1 MEPLGAKLR
10 EAREKHNYSLEQIAR
25 DTNISKSYLEA
36 LEEENFGVI
45 PGDTYVLGFLRN
57 YGEYL
62 GLNGEEL
69 VGLYRNLRI
78 QEQPMPM
85 SELLQGRPRARPRS
99 RVLALVLAVT
109 VVVGVGVFLLVRY
122 GLPRAGELVV
132 RQPEARPAAVEGEY
146 VLSDEAIT
154 RWYTQGETVSVPIDG
169 EHYRM
174 SFAVVSD
181 RLTLKIPGGTVDLT
195 VGQTRQL
202 DLDGDMAGDIRAQL
216 NDLDVTGSNRRANL
230 SIYKLPKSAAE
241 AAQPGEAGNSG
252 VQAGAQPGREAGNTG
267 GVQPGAAGAVAAGS
281 TGGAGL
287 ATGAAPGRTQA
298 GAVAGA
304 TGSAATGTVEASPTS
319 LPDSTPA
326 AGEPSLSLQAAAGT
340 AFGGPLDL
348 QSAGAPAPFRL
359 SISFRGYVLLRYLA
373 DGETRDERFFHKG
386 ESFSLDVK
394 REARLWISNA
404 GALRLSVAGK
414 DVELGR
420 AGEVVTRTI
429 RWSQSPETGG
439 YRLQVLPSD

>member
-1 MEPLGAKLR
+1 
-10 EAREKHNYSLEQIAR
+10 
-25 DTNISKSYLEA
+25 
-36 LEEENFGVI
+36 
-45 PGDTYVLGFLRN
+45 
-57 YGEYL
+57 
-62 GLNGEEL
+62 
-69 VGLYRNLRI
+69 
-78 QEQPMPM
+78 
-85 SELLQGRPRARPRS
+85 
-99 RVLALVLAVT
+99 
-109 VVVGVGVFLLVRY
+109 
-122 GLPRAGELVV
+122 
-132 RQPEARPAAVEGEY
+132 

-174 SFAVVSD
+174 SFAAVSD

-216 NDLDVTGSNRRANL
+216 NDLDVTGSIRRANL
-230 SIYKLPKSAAE
+230 SIYRLPKSAAE
-241 AAQPGEAGNSG
+241 AAQPGEAG
-252 VQAGAQPGREAGNTG
+252 QAGNA

-304 TGSAATGTVEASPTS
+304 TGSAATGTVPASPTS

-326 AGEPSLSLQAAAGT
+326 SGEPSLSLQAAAGT

-386 ESFSLDVK
+386 ETFSLDVK

>member
-1 MEPLGAKLR
+1 MESLGRKLR
-10 EAREKHNYSLEQIAR
+10 EARERHNYNLEQVAR

-62 GLNGEEL
+62 GLNPEEL

-85 SELLQGRPRARPRS
+85 SELLQGRPRGRRRS
-99 RVLALVLAVT
+99 RLLALVLLLA

-122 GLPRAGELVV
+122 GLPRGGELAT
-132 RQPEARPAAVEGEY
+132 RPPEARPPAAMEGEH
-146 VLSDEAIT
+146 VLSDEAVT

-174 SFAVVSD
+174 SFAEVGD

-195 VGQTRQL
+195 VGQTRQI
-202 DLDGDMAGDIRAQL
+202 DLDGNQASDIRAQL

-230 SIYKLPKSAAE
+230 SIYRLPKTGEGGTQGAPAAAAAAPDLKLPEGGAPA
-241 AAQPGEAGNSG
+241 AAQ
-252 VQAGAQPGREAGNTG
+252 
-267 GVQPGAAGAVAAGS
+267 AA
-281 TGGAGL
+281 
-287 ATGAAPGRTQA
+287 AAPA
-298 GAVAGA
+298 
-304 TGSAATGTVEASPTS
+304 SA
-319 LPDSTPA
+319 
-326 AGEPSLSLQAAAGT
+326 EPLSLQASASAASS
-340 AFGGPLDL
+340 GGPLEL
-348 QSAGAPAPFRL
+348 QNAVAPAPFRL

-386 ESFSLDVK
+386 ETFALDVK

-404 GALRLSVAGK
+404 GALRLSVGGRDA
-414 DVELGR
+414 ELGR
-420 AGEVVTRTI
+420 PGEVVTRTI
-429 RWSQSPETGG
+429 RWSQSETGD

>member
-1 MEPLGAKLR
+1 MEPLGRKLR

-62 GLNGEEL
+62 GLNPEEL

-99 RVLALVLAVT
+99 RVLALVLAVA
-109 VVVGVGVFLLVRY
+109 VVVGVGVFLLVRF
-122 GLPRAGELVV
+122 GPPRAGELVA
-132 RQPEARPAAVEGEY
+132 RQPEARPAAAEGEY

-174 SFAVVSD
+174 SFAAVSD

-202 DLDGDMAGDIRAQL
+202 DLDGDMVGDIRAQL

-241 AAQPGEAGNSG
+241 AVQPGEAGQAGNAG

-267 GVQPGAAGAVAAGS
+267 GVQPGAAGAA
-281 TGGAGL
+281 
-287 ATGAAPGRTQA
+287 
-298 GAVAGA
+298 AGA
-304 TGSAATGTVEASPTS
+304 TGSAATGSVPASPTS

-326 AGEPSLSLQAAAGT
+326 SGEPSLSLQAAAGT

-386 ESFSLDVK
+386 ETFSLDVK

>member
-1 MEPLGAKLR
+1 MESLGRKLR
-10 EAREKHNYSLEQIAR
+10 EAREKHNYNLEQIAR

-85 SELLQGRPRARPRS
+85 SELLQGRPRGRPRS
-99 RVLALVLAVT
+99 RLLALILAI
-109 VVVGVGVFLLVRY
+109 VVVAGVGVFLLVRF
-122 GLPRAGELVV
+122 GLPRAGELAA
-132 RQPEARPAAVEGEY
+132 RPPEARPAAVVEGEY
-146 VLSDEAIT
+146 VLSDEAVT

-174 SFAVVSD
+174 SFAEVGD
-181 RLTLKIPGGTVDLT
+181 RLTLKIPGGTVDLS
-195 VGQTRQL
+195 VGQTRQI
-202 DLDGDMAGDIRAQL
+202 DLDGNMANDIRAQL

-230 SIYKLPKSAAE
+230 SIYRLPKTAEGLAAE
-241 AAQPGEAGNSG
+241 GLPAEAGSAT
-252 VQAGAQPGREAGNTG
+252 AGA
-267 GVQPGAAGAVAAGS
+267 QPGAAGAAVVQ
-281 TGGAGL
+281 GGA
-287 ATGAAPGRTQA
+287 QA
-298 GAVAGA
+298 GNTVVKPPEGGAPAGTEA
-304 TGSAATGTVEASPTS
+304 AAAATSSE
-319 LPDSTPA
+319 
-326 AGEPSLSLQAAAGT
+326 SLSLQAAAGS
-340 AFGGPLDL
+340 AFGGPLEL
-348 QSAGAPAPFRL
+348 QSAEAPAPFRL

-386 ESFSLDVK
+386 ETFALDVK

-404 GALRLSVAGK
+404 GALRLSVGGR

-420 AGEVVTRTI
+420 PGEVVTRTI
-429 RWSQSPETGG
+429 RWSPSPETGG

>member
-1 MEPLGAKLR
+1 MESLGRKLR
-10 EAREKHNYSLEQIAR
+10 EAREKHNYNLEQIAR

-85 SELLQGRPRARPRS
+85 SELLQGRPRGRPRS
-99 RVLALVLAVT
+99 RLLALILAI
-109 VVVGVGVFLLVRY
+109 VVVAGVGVFLLVRF
-122 GLPRAGELVV
+122 GLPRAGELAA
-132 RQPEARPAAVEGEY
+132 RPPEARPAAVVEGEY
-146 VLSDEAIT
+146 VLSDEAVT

-174 SFAVVSD
+174 SFAEVGD
-181 RLTLKIPGGTVDLT
+181 RLTLKIPGGTVDLS
-195 VGQTRQL
+195 VGQTRQI
-202 DLDGDMAGDIRAQL
+202 DLDGNLASDIRAQL

-230 SIYKLPKSAAE
+230 SIYRLPKTAEGLEAE
-241 AAQPGEAGNSG
+241 A
-252 VQAGAQPGREAGNTG
+252 QAGAEAGQGGPPAAGGQPIVSSAQAAGG
-267 GVQPGAAGAVAAGS
+267 GVPARAEGGAPAARPASPPAAAAAATSGESLSLQEAAG
-281 TGGAGL
+281 
-287 ATGAAPGRTQA
+287 ATGAAF
-298 GAVAGA
+298 
-304 TGSAATGTVEASPTS
+304 
-319 LPDSTPA
+319 
-326 AGEPSLSLQAAAGT
+326 GEPLE
-340 AFGGPLDL
+340 L

-386 ESFSLDVK
+386 ETFALDVK

-404 GALRLSVAGK
+404 GALRLSVGGK

-420 AGEVVTRTI
+420 PGEVVTRTV

>member
-1 MEPLGAKLR
+1 MESLGRKLR
-10 EAREKHNYSLEQIAR
+10 EAREKHNYNLEQIAR

-85 SELLQGRPRARPRS
+85 SELLQGRPRGRPRS
-99 RVLALVLAVT
+99 RLLALILAI
-109 VVVGVGVFLLVRY
+109 VVVAGVGVFLLVRF
-122 GLPRAGELVV
+122 GLPRAGELAA
-132 RQPEARPAAVEGEY
+132 RPPEARPAAVVEGEY
-146 VLSDEAIT
+146 VLSDEAVT

-174 SFAVVSD
+174 SFAEVGD
-181 RLTLKIPGGTVDLT
+181 RLTLKIPGGTVDLS
-195 VGQTRQL
+195 VGQTRQI
-202 DLDGDMAGDIRAQL
+202 DLDGNLASDIRAQL

-230 SIYKLPKSAAE
+230 SIYRLPKTAEGLEAE
-241 AAQPGEAGNSG
+241 A
-252 VQAGAQPGREAGNTG
+252 QAGAEAGQG
-267 GVQPGAAGAVAAGS
+267 GPPAAGGQPIAAGAQAAGGGVPARAEAGAPASLPAS
-281 TGGAGL
+281 TPAAAAAATSGESLSLQEAAG
-287 ATGAAPGRTQA
+287 ATGAAF
-298 GAVAGA
+298 
-304 TGSAATGTVEASPTS
+304 
-319 LPDSTPA
+319 
-326 AGEPSLSLQAAAGT
+326 GEPLE
-340 AFGGPLDL
+340 L

-386 ESFSLDVK
+386 ETFALDVK

-404 GALRLSVAGK
+404 GALRLSVGGK

-420 AGEVVTRTI
+420 PGEVVTRTV

>member
-1 MEPLGAKLR
+1 MESLGRKLR
-10 EAREKHNYSLEQIAR
+10 EAREKHNYNLEQIAR

-85 SELLQGRPRARPRS
+85 SELLQGRPRGRPRS
-99 RVLALVLAVT
+99 RLLVLILAVA

-122 GLPRAGELVV
+122 GLPRAGELAA
-132 RQPEARPAAVEGEY
+132 RPPEARPAAAEGEY
-146 VLSDEAIT
+146 VLSDEAVT
-154 RWYTQGETVSVPIDG
+154 RWYSQGETVSVPIDG

-174 SFAVVSD
+174 SFAEVGD

-195 VGQTRQL
+195 VGQTRQI
-202 DLDGDMAGDIRAQL
+202 DLDGNLSHDIRAQL

-230 SIYKLPKSAAE
+230 SIYRLPKTAE
-241 AAQPGEAGNSG
+241 GLVAEAQPGTGETG
-252 VQAGAQPGREAGNTG
+252 VQASAAGAATA
-267 GVQPGAAGAVAAGS
+267 GVQPGAAVAQ
-281 TGGAGL
+281 GGA
-287 ATGAAPGRTQA
+287 QA
-298 GAVAGA
+298 GNTGVKPPEGGA
-304 TGSAATGTVEASPTS
+304 PAATEAGVADAATS
-319 LPDSTPA
+319 
-326 AGEPSLSLQAAAGT
+326 GESLSLQAAAGA
-340 AFGGPLDL
+340 AFGGPLEL

-359 SISFRGYVLLRYLA
+359 SISFRGYVLLRYSA

-386 ESFSLDVK
+386 ETFALDVK

-404 GALRLSVAGK
+404 GALRLSVGGK

-420 AGEVVTRTI
+420 PGEVVTRTI

>member
-1 MEPLGAKLR
+1 MESLGRKLR
-10 EAREKHNYSLEQIAR
+10 EAREKHNYNLEQIAR

-62 GLNGEEL
+62 GLNPEEL

-85 SELLQGRPRARPRS
+85 SELLQGRPRGRPRS
-99 RVLALVLAVT
+99 RLLVLILAVA

-122 GLPRAGELVV
+122 GLPRAGELAA
-132 RQPEARPAAVEGEY
+132 RPPEARPAAAEGEY
-146 VLSDEAIT
+146 VLSDEAVT
-154 RWYTQGETVSVPIDG
+154 RWYSQGETVSVPIDG

-174 SFAVVSD
+174 SFAEVGD

-195 VGQTRQL
+195 VGQTRQI
-202 DLDGDMAGDIRAQL
+202 DLDGNLSHDIRAQL

-230 SIYKLPKSAAE
+230 SIYRLPKAAE
-241 AAQPGEAGNSG
+241 GLVAEAQPGTGEAG
-252 VQAGAQPGREAGNTG
+252 VQASAAGATGAAAAGAQPSAAVAQGGAQAGNTG
-267 GVQPGAAGAVAAGS
+267 VKPPESGA
-281 TGGAGL
+281 
-287 ATGAAPGRTQA
+287 P
-298 GAVAGA
+298 
-304 TGSAATGTVEASPTS
+304 AATETDSADAATS
-319 LPDSTPA
+319 
-326 AGEPSLSLQAAAGT
+326 GESLSLQAAAGA
-340 AFGGPLDL
+340 AFGGPLEL

-386 ESFSLDVK
+386 ETFALDVK

-404 GALRLSVAGK
+404 GALRLSVGGK

-420 AGEVVTRTI
+420 PGEVVTRTI

>member
-1 MEPLGAKLR
+1 MESLGRKLR
-10 EAREKHNYSLEQIAR
+10 EAREKHNYNLEQIAR

-62 GLNGEEL
+62 GLNPDEL

-85 SELLQGRPRARPRS
+85 SELLQGRPRGRPRS
-99 RVLALVLAVT
+99 RLLVLILAVA

-122 GLPRAGELVV
+122 GLPRAGELAA
-132 RQPEARPAAVEGEY
+132 RPPEARPAAAEGEY
-146 VLSDEAIT
+146 VLSDEAVT
-154 RWYTQGETVSVPIDG
+154 RWYSQGETVSVPIDG

-174 SFAVVSD
+174 SFAEVGD

-195 VGQTRQL
+195 VGQTRQI
-202 DLDGDMAGDIRAQL
+202 DLDGNLSHDIRAQL

-230 SIYKLPKSAAE
+230 SIYRLPKAAE
-241 AAQPGEAGNSG
+241 GLVAEAQPGTGEAG
-252 VQAGAQPGREAGNTG
+252 VQASAAGAATAGVQPGSAGAAVAQGGAQAGNTG
-267 GVQPGAAGAVAAGS
+267 VKPPE
-281 TGGAGL
+281 GGAPA
-287 ATGAAPGRTQA
+287 ATEAD
-298 GAVAGA
+298 
-304 TGSAATGTVEASPTS
+304 SAAAATS
-319 LPDSTPA
+319 S
-326 AGEPSLSLQAAAGT
+326 ESLSLQAAAGA
-340 AFGGPLDL
+340 AFGGPLEL

-386 ESFSLDVK
+386 ETFALDVK

-404 GALRLSVAGK
+404 GALRLSVGGK

-420 AGEVVTRTI
+420 PGEVVTRTI

>member
-1 MEPLGAKLR
+1 MESLGRKLR
-10 EAREKHNYSLEQIAR
+10 EAREKHNYNLEQIAR
-25 DTNISKSYLEA
+25 DTNISKAYLEA

-62 GLNGEEL
+62 GLNPEEL

-85 SELLQGRPRARPRS
+85 SELLQGRPRGRPRS
-99 RVLALVLAVT
+99 RLLALVLVLA
-109 VVVGVGVFLLVRY
+109 VVVGAGVFLLVRY
-122 GLPRAGELVV
+122 GLPRGGELAA
-132 RQPEARPAAVEGEY
+132 RAPEARPAAAAEGEY
-146 VLSDEAIT
+146 VLSDEAVT

-174 SFAVVSD
+174 SFAEVGD
-181 RLTLKIPGGTVDLT
+181 RLTLKIPGGTMDLS
-195 VGQTRQL
+195 VGQTRQI
-202 DLDGDMAGDIRAQL
+202 DLDGNQSSDIRAQL

-230 SIYKLPKSAAE
+230 SIYRLPKTAEGLAVEAQAGGAAEGGVQGTPAAAALGTAPGLKPPAAAAPAAAEAGAAAASASAAE
-241 AAQPGEAGNSG
+241 A
-252 VQAGAQPGREAGNTG
+252 
-267 GVQPGAAGAVAAGS
+267 
-281 TGGAGL
+281 
-287 ATGAAPGRTQA
+287 
-298 GAVAGA
+298 
-304 TGSAATGTVEASPTS
+304 SAE
-319 LPDSTPA
+319 
-326 AGEPSLSLQAAAGT
+326 SLSLQPAAASAAPGE
-340 AFGGPLDL
+340 PLEL

-386 ESFSLDVK
+386 ETFALDVK

-404 GALRLSVAGK
+404 GALRLSVGGR

-420 AGEVVTRTI
+420 PGEVVTRTI

>member
-1 MEPLGAKLR
+1 MESLGRKLR
-10 EAREKHNYSLEQIAR
+10 EAREKHSYNLEQIAR
-25 DTNISKSYLEA
+25 DTNISKSFLEA

-62 GLNGEEL
+62 GLNPEEL

-85 SELLQGRPRARPRS
+85 SELLQGRPRTGRPRS
-99 RVLALVLAVT
+99 RVLALVLVVAAVAA
-109 VVVGVGVFLLVRY
+109 VGVFLGVRY
-122 GLPRAGELVV
+122 GLPRRGETAARQAEPRAAAG
-132 RQPEARPAAVEGEY
+132 AVEKEY

-154 RWYTQGETVSVPIDG
+154 RWYSQGETVSVPIDG
-169 EHYRM
+169 QHYRM
-174 SFAVVSD
+174 SFAAVGD

-195 VGQTRQL
+195 VGQTRQV
-202 DLDGDMAGDIRAQL
+202 DLDGDLVGDIRAQL

-241 AAQPGEAGNSG
+241 S
-252 VQAGAQPGREAGNTG
+252 
-267 GVQPGAAGAVAAGS
+267 
-281 TGGAGL
+281 L
-287 ATGAAPGRTQA
+287 ASAEQTGAAPA
-298 GAVAGA
+298 GAEGAAAALPAPAPTPDASAAAATAGEPLL
-304 TGSAATGTVEASPTS
+304 SRQAATG
-319 LPDSTPA
+319 
-326 AGEPSLSLQAAAGT
+326 AGGGT
-340 AFGGPLDL
+340 LDL
-348 QSAGAPAPFRL
+348 QTAGVPAPFRL

-373 DGETRDERFFHKG
+373 DGEIRDERFFHKG
-386 ESFSLDVK
+386 ETFALDVK

-420 AGEVVTRTI
+420 PGEVVTRTI
-429 RWSQSPETGG
+429 RWSQSTEAGG